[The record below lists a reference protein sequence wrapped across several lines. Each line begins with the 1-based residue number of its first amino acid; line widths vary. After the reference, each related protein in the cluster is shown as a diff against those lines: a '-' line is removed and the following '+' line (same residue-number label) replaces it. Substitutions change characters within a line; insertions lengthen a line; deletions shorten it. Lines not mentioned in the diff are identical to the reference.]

1 MNNDNENREDGA
13 TPGVAEST
21 GSKFYATLVQLGVP
35 GVVAAAI
42 LGAIYAALV
51 ALGVLS
57 LPSCSVCVDVLPDGG
72 QRWEGCVALP
82 DSVNVNPAK

>member
-1 MNNDNENREDGA
+1 MNNKENTEN
-13 TPGVAEST
+13 GVVKST
-21 GSKFYATLVQLGVP
+21 GSKFYELLVQLGVP

-42 LGAIYAALV
+42 MGAIYAALV

-82 DSVNVNPAK
+82 DSVYVNPAK

>member
-1 MNNDNENREDGA
+1 MNDKENGEDG
-13 TPGVAEST
+13 VVKST
-21 GSKFYATLVQLGVP
+21 GSRFYATLVQLGVP